1 MQKSIEYIKQQL
13 QGQYPDAEIRS
24 FINLL
29 LQKVTG
35 FNRTQLIVN
44 KNTIFSEEQT
54 VLVQAFVEKLK
65 KFVPLQYVLGE
76 TEFYGLQFQ
85 LTPDVLIPRPETEEL
100 IEWIANLENQNSHIS
115 ILDLGTGSGC
125 IAISLKNI
133 FENASVFATD
143 ISDNA
148 LRVAKLN
155 GHNLNLKVHFY
166 QSDILKMQP
175 EKNRWDVIVSNP
187 PYIPVAEM
195 KEMLANVVDY
205 EPHTALFVPNEKPLL
220 FYDAIAEYALNSLK
234 PSGKLFFEIHRD
246 FGTQCVEMLLSKGF
260 SKVELK
266 KDLSGNDRMIKAE
279 IR

>member
-85 LTPDVLIPRPETEEL
+85 LTPEVLIPRPETEEL
-100 IEWIANLENQNSHIS
+100 IEWIANLENQHSHIS

-148 LRVAKLN
+148 LRVAHLN

-260 SKVELK
+260 SQVELK
-266 KDLSGNDRMIKAE
+266 KDLSGNYRMIKAE

>member
-100 IEWIANLENQNSHIS
+100 IEWIAKLENQNSHIS

-148 LRVAKLN
+148 LRVAQLN
-155 GHNLNLKVHFY
+155 GHILNLKVHFY

-260 SKVELK
+260 SQVELK
-266 KDLSGNDRMIKAE
+266 KDLSGNERMIKAE
-279 IR
+279 IC

>member
-155 GHNLNLKVHFY
+155 SHNLNLKVHFY

-175 EKNRWDVIVSNP
+175 EKKRWDVIVSNP

-260 SKVELK
+260 SQVEIK

-279 IR
+279 IC

>member
-85 LTPDVLIPRPETEEL
+85 LTPEVLIPRPETEEL
-100 IEWIANLENQNSHIS
+100 IEWIAKLENQNSHIS

-260 SKVELK
+260 SQIELK

>member
-100 IEWIANLENQNSHIS
+100 IEWIANLENQHSHIS

-187 PYIPVAEM
+187 PYIPVVEM

-266 KDLSGNDRMIKAE
+266 KDLSGNNRMIKAE
-279 IR
+279 IC